1 MCTLHKLLSQLL
13 VVQWSLR
20 VQVCEFIGCCK
31 YMEWVSFTVNI
42 GIGQSWDKVCYNHSP
57 AVHAYFYIIIYSIP
71 INEPQQGHSMY
82 VSLHS
87 AHWQSSPG
95 HATIWCSESES
106 SGYQITAGPTIR
118 GKSVLFYLYLEKY
131 ITASFILQ
139 SSPAVNSSVPS
150 PLGKSFRLNLSH
162 VQWYN

>member
-13 VVQWSLR
+13 VVQWSLQ

-31 YMEWVSFTVNI
+31 YMEWVSFIFNT
-42 GIGQSWDKVCYNHSP
+42 GIGQSWDNIHTP
-57 AVHAYFYIIIYSIP
+57 AIHETAYFYIIIHSIP

-95 HATIWCSESES
+95 HATIWCSESKS
-106 SGYQITAGPTIR
+106 RGYQITAGATIR
-118 GKSVLFYLYLEKY
+118 GKSVLLYLYFEKY
-131 ITASFILQ
+131 IIASFILQ
-139 SSPAVNSSVPS
+139 SSLAVNSSVPS

-162 VQWYN
+162 VQWCN